1 MPSSIVDPVEQD
13 YWNELV
19 CRREEMNKENQKV
32 HNYRMTVQE
41 VPIVSAKLT
50 LKGKEYPIWLLGSEA
65 YCYAPGL
72 SEEFENCFGYSE
84 AEKQKEEIHRV
95 FKDLEQFYPL
105 SKLTMSL
112 SYCCL
117 LHCFKMP
124 FLE

>member
-1 MPSSIVDPVEQD
+1 MPSSIVDPIEQN

-84 AEKQKEEIHRV
+84 AEKQQMLQRFMMKMTTSCSLT
-95 FKDLEQFYPL
+95 DLL
-105 SKLTMSL
+105 S
-112 SYCCL
+112 CVD
-117 LHCFKMP
+117 
-124 FLE
+124 